1 MSGHNKW
8 ASIKHKKAAMD
19 SKRGRVF
26 TKIIRE
32 ITVSARNSGGDP
44 AANPALRM
52 AISKAKEANMPQDN
66 ITRAIKKGTGDLEGV
81 NYEEQLYEGYGP
93 GKVAILISVLTDNKN
108 RSSSDIRAI
117 FNKRECSMAAPGS
130 VSFMFKRKGIIDVP
144 VSATAEDDLF
154 MLVSD
159 AGAED
164 LKKEEDVFEIT
175 TPLESFESVRKAI
188 EKAGIQYTKAET
200 AYIPD
205 TQVPVETVDVA
216 KKLQGLLEALED
228 HDDVQNVYD
237 NSDIPESVLDQL
249 EE

>member
-8 ASIKHKKAAMD
+8 ASIKHKKAAVD
-19 SKRGRVF
+19 AKRGRIF

-44 AANPALRM
+44 DTNPALRM
-52 AISKAKEANMPQDN
+52 AISRAKEANMPQDN

-81 NYEEQLYEGYGP
+81 SYEEQLYEGFGP

-117 FNKRECSMAAPGS
+117 FNKRECTMAAPGS
-130 VSFMFKRKGIIDVP
+130 VSFMFKRKGIIHVP
-144 VSATAEDDLF
+144 VSATSEDDLF
-154 MLVSD
+154 MLVTD

-164 LKKEEDVFEIT
+164 MIKEEDVFEIT
-175 TPLESFESVRKAI
+175 TPLDCFEAVRKAV

-200 AYIPD
+200 PYIAE
-205 TQVPVETVDVA
+205 TLVPVNDVDVV

-237 NSDIPESVLDQL
+237 NSEIPDSILEQL
-249 EE
+249 E

>member
-8 ASIKHKKAAMD
+8 ASIKHKKAATD
-19 SKRGRVF
+19 SKRGRIF

-32 ITVSARNSGGDP
+32 ITVSARNNGGDP
-44 AANPALRM
+44 AANPSLRM

-66 ITRAIKKGTGDLEGV
+66 IIRAIKKGTGDLEGV

-117 FNKRECSMAAPGS
+117 FNKRECSMATPGS
-130 VSFMFKRKGIIDVP
+130 VSFMFKRKGLIEVP
-144 VSATAEDDLF
+144 VSVTTEDDLF
-154 MLVSD
+154 MLVTD

-164 LKKEEDVFEIT
+164 LKKEDDVFEIT
-175 TPLESFESVRKAI
+175 TPIESFEAVRKAI
-188 EKAGIQYTKAET
+188 EKANIQYTKAET

-205 TQVPVETVDVA
+205 TLVPVNEVDVT

-228 HDDVQNVYD
+228 NDDVQNVYD
-237 NSDIPESVLDQL
+237 NSDIPESVLEQL
-249 EE
+249 E